1 MLLPADIKSKI
12 AALEKEGWQMQFT
25 TDEPRLSEAV
35 ELYESLGYE
44 VRLEPACSELP
55 QPECAT
61 CYELFCEKY
70 KTIFIRQDRNLA
82 TELETELFPYS

>member
-1 MLLPADIKSKI
+1 MPLPADIKSKI

-35 ELYESLGYE
+35 ELYESLGNE

-55 QPECAT
+55 LPECST
-61 CYELFCEKY
+61 CYELFCDRY
-70 KTIFIRQDRNLA
+70 RTIFIRRSSNSD
-82 TELETELFPYS
+82 

>member
-12 AALEKEGWQMQFT
+12 AELEKEGWQMQFT

-55 QPECAT
+55 LPECST